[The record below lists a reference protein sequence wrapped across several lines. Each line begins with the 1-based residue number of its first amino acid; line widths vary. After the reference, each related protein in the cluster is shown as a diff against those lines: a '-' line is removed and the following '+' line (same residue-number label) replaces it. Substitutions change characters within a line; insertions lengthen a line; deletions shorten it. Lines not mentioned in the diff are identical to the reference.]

1 MTPRI
6 WAGIIIFA
14 ALAADGPAK
23 VGPYTGS
30 VVSAQSRAA
39 DWTQWRGP
47 NRDGAA
53 GSFTAPK
60 AWPEQLTRKWKVDVG
75 LGYAT
80 PVLVGDRIYM
90 YSRRG
95 DDEVMAALEAETGK
109 AIWQTS
115 YPAPYTMNPAAA
127 RHEKGPKSTPTFA
140 NGKLYTLGMSGIVTA
155 YDAATGKQLWQKPAT
170 LPGPLYGTAMSPLVD
185 RGMVIVH
192 VGSHDHGAL
201 TAFDANT
208 GAVKWTWTGDGPG
221 YGSPIAADFDGARQ
235 VILFTQDNLVGV
247 SEATGEL
254 LWKRPF
260 TTDYSQNAITPVLYG
275 KTVIVSGLG
284 KPVAAFTIAK
294 RDKGWTTEDVWQN
307 ANVSL
312 YMADAVLAGDAI
324 YGMSQRNSGQFFAL
338 DAKTGKTLWT
348 SPPRQATNAAI
359 VSAGDLL
366 FLLKDDAEL
375 IVAKASVAGF
385 EPVKRYTVADSATWA
400 QPTIAGNR
408 IFVKDTASLA
418 LWTW

>member
-1 MTPRI
+1 
-6 WAGIIIFA
+6 
-14 ALAADGPAK
+14 
-23 VGPYTGS
+23 
-30 VVSAQSRAA
+30 
-39 DWTQWRGP
+39 
-47 NRDGAA
+47 
-53 GSFTAPK
+53 
-60 AWPEQLTRKWKVDVG
+60 
-75 LGYAT
+75 
-80 PVLVGDRIYM
+80 
-90 YSRRG
+90 
-95 DDEVMAALEAETGK
+95 
-109 AIWQTS
+109 
-115 YPAPYTMNPAAA
+115 
-127 RHEKGPKSTPTFA
+127 
-140 NGKLYTLGMSGIVTA
+140 
-155 YDAATGKQLWQKPAT
+155 
-170 LPGPLYGTAMSPLVD
+170 MSPLVD

-192 VGSHDHGAL
+192 VGSHNQGAL
-201 TAFDANT
+201 TAFDANS

-221 YGSPIAADFDGARQ
+221 YGSPMAADADGTRQ
-235 VILFTQDNLVGV
+235 VIVFTQENLVGV
-247 SEATGEL
+247 SELTGEL

-260 TTDYSQNAITPVLYG
+260 ATDYSQNAITPILDG

-284 KPVAAFTIAK
+284 KPVAAFSIVK
-294 RDKGWTTEDVWQN
+294 RNNGWTTEDVWQN

-312 YMADAVLAGDAI
+312 YMANAVLVGNVI

-408 IFVKDTASLA
+408 IFVKDTSSLA
-418 LWTW
+418 LFTW